1 MKYLVIGDAGSM
13 HIFNFVKTVL
23 LPRGYEVH
31 LLTLSAEPVRAN
43 FREFY
48 KENGVVVHAISE
60 KGYRGVDKKDR
71 IHRFLNLVRKLRL
84 MRDVP
89 EVDICHVHSVYKT
102 ACVMVLRNK
111 YKFKK
116 LILSYWGGD
125 IEDKSPSVV
134 KLRKKCFEYA
144 DAITVTVRETYDEF
158 HRIYGDS
165 FNEKLRICRFA
176 TDGLEC
182 IKRLS
187 VEKSREDCRKTYGIK
202 AGRVCVTVGYSAY
215 AAQHQDKCLEIIG
228 SLPENIRDKMYVIV
242 PMQYGRYDKG
252 YIERVHKAAEMCGT
266 DCCIL
271 EEFVPF
277 EINAQLAIAT
287 DIYLHLRDTD
297 AFSNAL
303 KEHVFA
309 GSHVIKGDWLK
320 YPELDE
326 MKACVESI
334 PSFDSLGDCLERA
347 VEEVKIQDRTTLFD
361 PIYKMYSTQAVKK
374 QWFDL
379 IGFVNKKSV
388 RKKND
393 KRK

>member
-48 KENGVVVHAISE
+48 KENGVIVHAISE
-60 KGYRGVDKKDR
+60 KGYHGLDKKDR
-71 IHRFLNLVRKLRL
+71 IHRFLNLVRKLKL
-84 MRDVP
+84 MHDVP
-89 EVDICHVHSVYKT
+89 KVDICHVHSVYKT

-111 YKFKK
+111 HKFKK

-165 FNEKLRICRFA
+165 FNEKLHICRFA
-176 TDGLEC
+176 TEGLEC
-182 IKRLS
+182 IKKLS

-202 AGRVCVTVGYSAY
+202 TGQICVTVGYSAY
-215 AAQHQDKCLEIIG
+215 AAQHQDKCLEII
-228 SLPENIRDKMYVIV
+228 SLLPASIRDKMCVIV
-242 PMQYGRYDKG
+242 PMQYGRYDEG

-277 EINAQLAIAT
+277 EISAQLAIAT

-326 MKACVESI
+326 MKASIESI
-334 PSFDSLGDCLERA
+334 PSFDSLGECLESA
-347 VEEVKIQDRTTLFD
+347 VEETEIKDKITLFE
-361 PIYKMYSTQAVKK
+361 PIYELYSTQAVKK
-374 QWFDL
+374 QWSDL
-379 IGFVNKKSV
+379 MEFVIRRHEEKG
-388 RKKND
+388 
-393 KRK
+393 

>member
-1 MKYLVIGDAGSM
+1 MKYLVIGDASSM
-13 HIFNFVKTVL
+13 HIFNYVKTVL
-23 LPRGYEVH
+23 LPCGYEVH
-31 LLTLSAEPVRAN
+31 LLTLSVEPIRTK

-48 KENGVVVHAISE
+48 KENGVIVHSIAE
-60 KGYRGVDKKDR
+60 KGYRGLDKKDKF
-71 IHRFLNLVRKLRL
+71 HRFLNLVRKFRL

-89 EVDICHVHSVYKT
+89 KVDICHVHSVYKT

-111 YKFKK
+111 TKFKK

-125 IEDKSPSVV
+125 IEDKSPTVV

-144 DAITVTVRETYDEF
+144 DAITVTVTETHNEF
-158 HRIYGDS
+158 HRIYGDT

-176 TDGLEC
+176 TEGLEC
-182 IKRLS
+182 IKKIS

-202 AGRVCVTVGYSAY
+202 AGLVCVTVGYSAY

-228 SLPENIRDKMYVIV
+228 SLPASIREKMYVIV
-242 PMQYGRYDKG
+242 PMQYGRYDRR
-252 YIERVHKAAEMCGT
+252 YIERVQKAAEMSKT

-271 EEFVPF
+271 DEFVPF
-277 EINAQLAIAT
+277 DISAQLAIAT

-309 GSHVIKGDWLK
+309 SSYVIKGDWLK

-326 MKACVESI
+326 MKACIESI
-334 PSFDSLGDCLERA
+334 PSFDSLGECLERA
-347 VEEVKIQDRTTLFD
+347 VEETKIQDKIILFD
-361 PIYKMYSTQAVKK
+361 PIYELYSTQSVKK
-374 QWFDL
+374 QWSNL
-379 IGFVNKKSV
+379 IEFVIKKS
-388 RKKND
+388 
-393 KRK
+393 

>member
-13 HIFNFVKTVL
+13 HIFNFVKNVL

-60 KGYRGVDKKDR
+60 KGYHGLDKKDR
-71 IHRFLNLVRKLRL
+71 IHRFLNLVRKLKL

-89 EVDICHVHSVYKT
+89 KVDICHVHSVYKT
-102 ACVMVLRNK
+102 ACVIVLGNRH
-111 YKFKK
+111 KFKK

-134 KLRKKCFEYA
+134 KLREKCFDYA
-144 DAITVTVRETYDEF
+144 NAITVTVRETYNEF
-158 HRIYGDS
+158 QRIYGDC
-165 FNEKLRICRFA
+165 FNEKLHICRFA
-176 TDGLEC
+176 TEGLEC
-182 IKRLS
+182 IKKIS
-187 VEKSREDCRKTYGIK
+187 VEKSREDCRKNYGVK
-202 AGRVCVTVGYSAY
+202 DGKVCVTVGYSAY
-215 AAQHQDKCLEIIG
+215 AAQHQDKCLEIIA
-228 SLPENIRDKMYVIV
+228 SLPASIRDKMYVIV
-242 PMQYGRYDKG
+242 PMQYGRYDKE
-252 YIERVHKAAEMCGT
+252 YIERVHNAAEICGT

-277 EINAQLAIAT
+277 EISAQLAIAT

-309 GSHVIKGDWLK
+309 GSRVIKGDWLK

-334 PSFDSLGDCLERA
+334 LSFDSLGDCLERA
-347 VEEVKIQDRTTLFD
+347 VKEIKIQDKITLFE
-361 PIYKMYSTQAVKK
+361 PIYKLYSTQAVKK
-374 QWFDL
+374 QWGDL
-379 IGFVNKKSV
+379 IDLVNNKS
-388 RKKND
+388 
-393 KRK
+393 